1 MGKLH
6 LSVKQ
11 CVLTLAILLMAI
23 TIIYSCKKD
32 NTTENRDI
40 VSISSWVQ
48 KNLDHSKNNRFASM
62 QPNLE
67 DIYINVQETETIFEI
82 KLKNPEGIF
91 QANPDINI
99 KEQELAV
106 KKSNIKLLVFKD
118 NKTGQITKACYMS
131 TVSKTEEK
139 AAVET
144 RYKKMDDFSGDIFYF
159 NLNGVLVNGWGY
171 ENGRVERKIKVA
183 SENEIKV
190 AMNAKLKNLNLK
202 LYGNG
207 KVMMNSPVTCDY
219 MPTAIYGESCTGV
232 SGYMHCVPYVKG
244 YEYLLMCTGSDGGGG
259 GGFEPPPGGP
269 GGNGTPT
276 DPPNYDCA
284 GVANGSAYNDPK
296 CGCIGG
302 TTGKTECPKDII
314 DSVKNA
320 CIKNALTLALAK
332 NAVNEIKTLFYN
344 AFGSNKNYNVV
355 FADGSLNNSNLD
367 ARSRT
372 EPDANGIMTSTITF
386 NTDVAG
392 NRSEQYAV
400 ATIYHEMLHAEL
412 RKLFP
417 QSPTGKILIPPQH
430 EYMAQNYVNQ
440 LTTSLKSVFPNLSE
454 GDAWALSWG
463 GLKQTSFFDLL
474 SEANKILIGETLMKY
489 SDKDRYDKLGT
500 YCNN

>member
-11 CVLTLAILLMAI
+11 CVLTLAILLMAT
-23 TIIYSCKKD
+23 TIIHSCKKD

-40 VSISSWVQ
+40 VSISSWVK
-48 KNLDHSKNNRFASM
+48 KNLDHSKNNLFASM

-131 TVSKTEEK
+131 TVSKTEEE

-144 RYKKMDDFSGDIFYF
+144 RYKKMDHFSGDIFYF
-159 NLNGVLVNGWGY
+159 NLNGVLVNAWGY

-202 LYGNG
+202 LYGKG

-244 YEYLLMCTGSDGGGG
+244 YDYLLVCTGGDGGGG

-302 TTGKTECPKDII
+302 TTGKTECPKEII
-314 DSVKNA
+314 DS
-320 CIKNALTLALAK
+320 LTNECLKAALAK
-332 NAVNEIKTLFYN
+332 AKGVS
-344 AFGSNKNYNVV
+344 GKN
-355 FADGSLNNSNLD
+355 FTDTISKIITNLD
-367 ARSRT
+367 VNINVKVGVSNVP
-372 EPDANGIMTSTITF
+372 ELFNNNGQIVDGKT
-386 NTDVAG
+386 
-392 NRSEQYAV
+392 
-400 ATIYHEMLHAEL
+400 
-412 RKLFP
+412 
-417 QSPTGKILIPPQH
+417 TG
-430 EYMAQNYVNQ
+430 YNY
-440 LTTSLKSVFPNLSE
+440 E
-454 GDAWALSWG
+454 GG
-463 GLKQTSFFDLL
+463 IFK
-474 SEANKILIGETLMKY
+474 
-489 SDKDRYDKLGT
+489 
-500 YCNN
+500 C